1 MTHDVAVRTDDGV
14 SLSVNVYYPAESGQ
28 SVKASGTFPVLLE
41 QTAYGKDRWAA
52 SFERDA
58 HYFVSRGY
66 ILAVADMRGFGK
78 SQGQAP
84 WFGSRA
90 GRDGAQLA
98 QWAAHLDGANGRVGL
113 IGCSYSGV
121 IQYFTASQLG
131 KNSPVKALA
140 PFCSDSNFYR
150 DITAFGGVPTQFM
163 AAVRVLTAQGVD
175 DDPSTDPYA
184 QAIISEGTAEDAFYN
199 DHWQALDVTRLMP
212 QIVETGIPILSQSGW
227 YDVFP
232 GGNIDA
238 YLAAQNALAH
248 RPIGLPLRLGD
259 RVSGRYQ
266 AIVGPW
272 RHGEHTDGALQP
284 LILKWF
290 DTWLKDAP
298 TGMADS
304 PKPLHL
310 FILGADRWVD
320 SATYPL
326 TTRSVSFRL
335 SPGTMSLKEDSE
347 ACQRAASPSS
357 SCSGTLF
364 WAPEFEGTSVM
375 KFESPPFESP
385 VIIGGPGTVTLYVK
399 SSRPE
404 VELSATLF
412 DVSSDG
418 AATKVTDGVQLG
430 SQRALDPATSW
441 YAGNVLI
448 RASHYFSKAK
458 TSPIPVGE
466 VTRLDIE
473 LVPTLRQIPASHHLQ
488 LKVTSQP
495 GPTVR
500 QYWQTV
506 QMPNPLLPTPEELAA
521 LTGGVYTILF
531 GPQTPSMVN
540 LATASDADLTP
551 STADWGPGE

>member
-1 MTHDVAVRTDDGV
+1 MTHDFAVRMDDGV

-41 QTAYGKDRWAA
+41 QTAYGKDRWTAT
-52 SFERDA
+52 FERDA
-58 HYFVSRGY
+58 NYFVSRGY

-113 IGCSYSGV
+113 MGCSYSGV

-150 DITAFGGVPTQFM
+150 DITAFGGIPTQFM
-163 AAVRVLTAQGVD
+163 AAIRVLTAQGVD

-199 DHWQALDVTRLMP
+199 DHWQALDVTQLMP

-238 YLAAQNALAH
+238 YLAVQNALAH

-310 FILGADRWVD
+310 FMLGADRWVD

-326 TTRSVSFRL
+326 STRSVSFHL

-347 ACQRAASPSS
+347 ACQRAASPNTT
-357 SCSGTLF
+357 CSAALF

-375 KFESPPFESP
+375 KFDSPPLESP
-385 VIIGGPGTVTLYVK
+385 VIIGGPGTVTLYLK

-404 VELSATLF
+404 AELSATLF

-458 TSPIPVGE
+458 SSPVPVGE

-473 LVPTLRQIPASHHLQ
+473 LVPTLRQIPAGHHLQ

-506 QMPNPLLPTPEELAA
+506 QLPNPLLPTPEELAA